1 MWPEL
6 RIPLKTVISKIIEYF
21 VPITQLKKQTLGQ
34 ILTIPK
40 ASSASKM
47 LDSWEGQTFY
57 SE

>member
-40 ASSASKM
+40 ASASKM
-47 LDSWEGQTFY
+47 LDSWEGQAFY